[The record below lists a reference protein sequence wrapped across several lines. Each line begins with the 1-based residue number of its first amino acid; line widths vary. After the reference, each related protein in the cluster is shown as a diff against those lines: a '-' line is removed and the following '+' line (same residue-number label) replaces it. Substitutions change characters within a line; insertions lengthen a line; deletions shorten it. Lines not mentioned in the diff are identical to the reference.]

1 MKDLRKRLANAIRL
15 LTPGEGFHPSPVSG
29 VTCLKIYKPDLR
41 TKRRWRACLA
51 IVAQGEKEIVLGRG
65 VYRIGAGDY
74 SAAPVELPVVSR
86 FAAASMEKPFLGL
99 LVDLDPRILGEVAA
113 ELEKDLLGR
122 PVRRQRALFIG
133 AASERMLEAAARI
146 VELARTPEDAGVLGP
161 LAIRELIYHL
171 LRGPNGPGVY
181 QFVRSGSKTHRVHQ
195 AIYALRAE
203 LGGEVDVDALARGAS
218 MSRSAFFKHF
228 KAVTAVSPIQYRKR
242 LRLLEARRLM
252 ADEMETAE
260 GAAFR
265 VGYKSASQFSR
276 EYSRMFGNAPRRDVE
291 SLKRPQGVVGS
302 LLVEKI

>member
-1 MKDLRKRLANAIRL
+1 MAMEELRQRLAKAIRTA
-15 LTPGEGFHPSPVSG
+15 TPSEGYHPSPVSG
-29 VTCLKIYKPDLR
+29 VACLKIYKSDLR

-51 IVAQGEKEIVLGRG
+51 IVAQGEKEIILGRG

-74 SAAPVELPVVSR
+74 SAAPLELPVVSR
-86 FAAASMEKPFLGL
+86 FAAASPEKPFLGL
-99 LVDLDPRILGEVAA
+99 LVDLDPRVLGEVAA
-113 ELEKDLLGR
+113 ALEEELLGR
-122 PVRRQRALFIG
+122 PVKRQRALFIG
-133 AASERMLEAAARI
+133 AASERMLEVAVRI
-146 VELARTPEDAGVLGP
+146 MELTRTPEDAGVLGP

-203 LGGEVDVDALARGAS
+203 LCGEVDVDALARGAS

-228 KAVTAVSPIQYRKR
+228 KEVTAISPIQYRKR

-252 ADEMETAE
+252 ADERETAE

-276 EYSRMFGNAPRRDVE
+276 EYSRMFGNAPRRDIE
-291 SLKRPQGVVGS
+291 SLKQLTVVIES
-302 LLVEKI
+302 

>member
-195 AIYALRAE
+195 AIYALRAQ
-203 LGGEVDVDALARGAS
+203 LGDEVDVDALARGAS

-228 KAVTAVSPIQYRKR
+228 KEVTAVSPIQYRKR